1 MWGWIAWG
9 IVVLA
14 VWLVVATCVG
24 MLLGRV
30 MRRRDRRVPTGT
42 AGWFPTP
49 PRPGAGAAADRAPP
63 AHLTAGHRPGGGPVH
78 AWAGTGPDA
87 LRLRRGDAVALRP

>member
-49 PRPGAGAAADRAPP
+49 RAPAQEP
-63 AHLTAGHRPGGGPVH
+63 PLTE
-78 AWAGTGPDA
+78 
-87 LRLRRGDAVALRP
+87 RRRRT